1 MKNNSQS
8 GFSLI
13 ELILVVVIIS
23 VIAAIAVP
31 NLTKAFAAAENGS
44 SIATMKSIQ
53 LTQTTFFSQQ
63 NRYARLDEVNEY
75 QNNSMGSVVNNQLF
89 RGKFLYE
96 MIPANPTDVELKSGF
111 IIKATRNTN
120 ATDPVPYV
128 LELNERGFVTPIFP

>member
-1 MKNNSQS
+1 MKNKNQS

-44 SIATMKSIQ
+44 TIATMKTIQ
-53 LTQTTFFSQQ
+53 LTQTTSYSQKS
-63 NRYARLDEVNEY
+63 RYARLDEVNEY
-75 QNNSMGSVVNNQLF
+75 QNNSLGDVINNQLF

-96 MIPANPTDVELKSGF
+96 MIPANPTDDELKSGF
-111 IIKATRNTN
+111 IVKATRNTN
-120 ATDPVPYV
+120 VPDPIPFV